1 MDSGVLSMMLIVSIF
16 LGALGLGALLWGLKQ
31 GLFDDPK
38 KFLEA
43 AKYDGEEDLKDA
55 VKMEEKRKQMKEK
68 RDRQQNYMPPD

>member
-16 LGALGLGALLWGLKQ
+16 LGALGLGALLWGLKN

-43 AKYDGEEDLKDA
+43 AKYDTEEELQDA
-55 VKMEEKRKQMKEK
+55 IKMQKKKEALQEKK
-68 RDRQQNYMPPD
+68 RQENYMPPD

>member
-1 MDSGVLSMMLIVSIF
+1 LDSGVLSMMMIVSIF

-43 AKYDGEEDLKDA
+43 AKFDGEEDLNDA
-55 VKMEEKRKQMKEK
+55 VLLEKKRKELKEK
-68 RDRQQNYMPPD
+68 KAKNYMPPD

>member
-16 LGALGLGALLWGLKQ
+16 LGALGLGALLWGLKN

-43 AKYDGEEDLKDA
+43 AKFDGEDELSDA
-55 VKMEEKRKQMKEK
+55 VMMEKKRKEFKKNREK
-68 RDRQQNYMPPD
+68 NYMPPD